1 MENTGNPS
9 VSKWQLSRY
18 RKGPKAANGLFQMAI
33 SGNDMSKL
41 VHKLFA
47 LITVLTA
54 AVAGYASYAAFLA
67 FLYAGSLDWV
77 RLDLS
82 EVEKG
87 LLNASL
93 CLFFFLQ
100 HSGMI
105 RRSFRGWLAN
115 FIPTQYQGAIYTL
128 ASGACLLVTV
138 ALWQG
143 SEIILFEANGL
154 IRGFLRGCFVLS
166 MLGMVWGLLALRS
179 VDMFGLSPILKRSNA
194 KPLHVNHLTI
204 RGPYLWVR
212 HPLYLFMII
221 LFWSAP
227 LLTMDR
233 LLFNLLWTLWVVAAT
248 VLEERDLAVDF
259 GEAYRDY
266 QLKVPMLI
274 PKGFRPA
281 YLSEK
286 SNLTVS
292 S

>member
-1 MENTGNPS
+1 
-9 VSKWQLSRY
+9 
-18 RKGPKAANGLFQMAI
+18 
-33 SGNDMSKL
+33 MSNL
-41 VHKLFA
+41 VHKLIA
-47 LITVLTA
+47 IITLLTA
-54 AVAGYASYAAFLA
+54 AVVGYASYAAFLV
-67 FLYAGSLDWV
+67 FLYAGPLDWI

-87 LLNASL
+87 ILNAIL
-93 CLFFFLQ
+93 CLLFFLQ

-105 RRSFRGWLAN
+105 RRSFRRWLTN
-115 FIPTQYQGAIYTL
+115 FIPAKYQGTIYTL
-128 ASGACLLVTV
+128 ASGACLLIAV
-138 ALWQG
+138 AFWQG
-143 SEIILFEANGL
+143 SDTILFEANGL
-154 IRGFLRGCFVLS
+154 IRGFLRGFFVLS

-194 KPLHVNHLTI
+194 KPIHVNHLII
-204 RGPYLWVR
+204 RGPYRWVR

-233 LLFNLLWTLWVVAAT
+233 LLFNTLWTIWVVAAT
-248 VLEERDLAVDF
+248 VLEERDLTDDF

-266 QLKVPMLI
+266 QSKVPMLV

-286 SNLTVS
+286 PGNAKQVNS
-292 S
+292 SRKRAT